1 MKFTLTTDSG
11 TYHTIKKEELHNIE
25 LILQLSNSLV
35 SYMYKEGIDK
45 FNDDI
50 KGHCAVLNQM
60 FFELSNENKN
70 KKSNE
75 VLTSDDSYETMP
87 TVTEE
92 LPDVTGSSNV
102 IKHEFKP
109 K

>member
-1 MKFTLTTDSG
+1 MKFKLTTDSG
-11 TYHTIKKEELHNIE
+11 TYHTIKQEELYNIE

-35 SYMYKEGIDK
+35 SYIYKEDIDS
-45 FNDDI
+45 FSDDI

-60 FFELSNENKN
+60 FFELSNSKNKN
-70 KKSNE
+70 SNE
-75 VLTSDDSYETMP
+75 VLTENEFYETMP
-87 TVTEE
+87 TVTEKQI
-92 LPDVTGSSNV
+92 DVTVLNNV

>member
-1 MKFTLTTDSG
+1 MKFKLTTDSG
-11 TYHTIKKEELHNIE
+11 TYHTIKQEELYKIE

-35 SYMYKEGIDK
+35 SYMYKEGIDT

-50 KGHCAVLNQM
+50 KGHCDVLSQM
-60 FFELSNENKN
+60 FLEISNSKN
-70 KKSNE
+70 SNE

-92 LPDVTGSSNV
+92 QYDVTGSNNV